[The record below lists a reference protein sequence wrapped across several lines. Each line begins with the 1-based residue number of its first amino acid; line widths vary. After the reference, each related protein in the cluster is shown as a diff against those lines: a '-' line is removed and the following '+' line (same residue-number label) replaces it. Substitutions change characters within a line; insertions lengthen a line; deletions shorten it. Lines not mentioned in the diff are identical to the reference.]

1 MPTLDPPTHH
11 GAMTRSATTRGS
23 APRAVPVTGMLCAF
37 IGLLF
42 GAAPALA
49 QSTVAY
55 VAASGS
61 APSTGPVS
69 AVTLTAPAGIAAGD
83 LMVAFVAQNTGTLP
97 AVSTAPAGWTQVLEQ
112 DNGASIGG
120 SVYYKFA
127 TVADVGGT
135 TTYTWTCSAAAYSG
149 GVILAFSG
157 ADTISPVI
165 VSGSKSYAASKTW
178 KAPTITPGVANTMLV
193 VLLAGDAGSD
203 AAMTSPAG
211 TTSAYFGE
219 TGAAASGIA
228 LGAFY
233 QSLSASTATGVY
245 QSSGNTSAV
254 NIGAMLALQPAPAA
268 APGPASLWHFDEAS
282 WPTTAGAVIDSSGN
296 GYNGTA
302 IAGATTASTS
312 PAISGNPGTCGY
324 GTFNGSTQYVAING
338 PHLTGPFTVT
348 AWIQPTVTNSAG
360 GRIWYDDTNLD
371 GYALS
376 FGDSGNTNKMR
387 LYIRQPATVIAQ
399 GSLALSLNT
408 WYFVAG
414 VLDSTVTDTITVYV
428 LDAAGDLLDQES
440 TAISGFTPSSSTL
453 LAIGGN
459 TNQATETTKYRFQ
472 GDIDEVTTYTSA
484 LSASQIQQL
493 ATQTHSCS
501 ATTPDHF
508 GISDAGTAVNCQ
520 ASPVTIT
527 ALSSTQSPVATT
539 GTITVS
545 TSTGHGDW
553 SLTSGGGTF
562 VAGASNSGTASY
574 TYVTADNGAVTLSL
588 KDTYPETVTINVVDG
603 NITQK
608 SGTALASQQPPL
620 TFVASGFRITN
631 GANLATTIGT
641 QVAGKTSTQS
651 LALQAVRTD
660 TNTGACTAV
669 FTSGTT
675 VNVGLAYQC
684 NNPTTCIAGQTLG
697 ITNNGATTNIAANPA
712 SGVTAYT
719 TVPLKF
725 STANSEA
732 PFSLNYSDAG
742 QITLDAHY
750 SIPLGSGAGSGNFM
764 NGASQFVV
772 QPYNFTLSSI
782 KCTTYGAGTCASSL
796 AAPGNNPGATSAAG
810 AAFIQAGQPFSAS
823 VTATNFAGAATPNFG
838 QETSPAAVTLT
849 ANLVAPAGGDAA
861 ALNNAAAFGSFAG
874 GIATGTAFNW
884 PEVGIITLTPSV
896 ANYLGSGTVTG
907 TASGDVGRFI
917 PNAFAAAL
925 NTPVFGTGCS
935 AGGFSYLGQPLT
947 YTVAPVLTAT
957 ALAAGGATTRN
968 YTGPFLKLTN
978 GSLTGRTY
986 TPTPASPALNI
997 SGLPSTAVD
1006 PVIADLGT
1014 GQATLTFSA
1023 GSGLSFSRG
1032 SAIAPFNANI
1042 ALSINVIDTDGVAAA
1057 NPVTFGGATG
1067 ISFSTSAAQYYGR
1080 LALRDAVGSELLN
1093 LPMALNTQYYLSTSQ
1108 GFTTNTADSCTAAP
1122 AIAFSNYQQNLTAGE
1137 TCVLDTGNPGRSG
1150 VGCAAPA
1157 SAGMQY
1163 LSPAAAGNFNLV
1175 LGAPGAGDTGALSVT
1190 ATAPS
1195 WLQYNWGSGVN
1206 PSGMATFGVFPG
1218 PASRVHQR
1226 EVY

>member
-1 MPTLDPPTHH
+1 MPTLDAPAPV
-11 GAMTRSATTRGS
+11 GASPNAHRSAKLVGV
-23 APRAVPVTGMLCAF
+23 APLLAVL
-37 IGLLF
+37 LLF
-42 GAAPALA
+42 TAPSSFA
-49 QSTVAY
+49 QIAY
-55 VAASGS
+55 VQSSGLF
-61 APSTGPVS
+61 GN
-69 AVTLTAPAGIAAGD
+69 PAGITATSSAFAAK
-83 LMVAFVAQNTGTLP
+83 P
-97 AVSTAPAGWTQVLEQ
+97 
-112 DNGASIGG
+112 
-120 SVYYKFA
+120 
-127 TVADVGGT
+127 TVG
-135 TTYTWTCSAAAYSG
+135 
-149 GVILAFSG
+149 
-157 ADTISPVI
+157 DTI
-165 VSGSKSYAASKTW
+165 
-178 KAPTITPGVANTMLV
+178 V
-193 VLLAGDAGSD
+193 VLLWTWTENTAPVTALTDSAGNTYSSNALAVIDQSAWFESAQVFSAPVTKTGANFTITLNMPGNDGESQSR
-203 AAMTSPAG
+203 AVALEFSGLG
-211 TTSAYFGE
+211 TVDQANAV
-219 TGAAASGIA
+219 TGTAAAASVSTTAATKYASELVVSSFGVDNPADNFSSIA
-228 LGAFY
+228 P
-233 QSLSASTATGVY
+233 SAGYTM
-245 QSSGNTSAV
+245 SAV
-254 NIGAMLALQPAPAA
+254 EYENAG
-268 APGPASLWHFDEAS
+268 D
-282 WPTTAGAVIDSSGN
+282 TAGAG
-296 GYNGTA
+296 GYKIVSATGIQSNTWTVNPTLTGWSAA
-302 IAGATTASTS
+302 IATFGAS
-312 PAISGNPGTCGY
+312 N
-324 GTFNGSTQYVAING
+324 
-338 PHLTGPFTVT
+338 
-348 AWIQPTVTNSAG
+348 
-360 GRIWYDDTNLD
+360 
-371 GYALS
+371 
-376 FGDSGNTNKMR
+376 
-387 LYIRQPATVIAQ
+387 
-399 GSLALSLNT
+399 
-408 WYFVAG
+408 
-414 VLDSTVTDTITVYV
+414 
-428 LDAAGDLLDQES
+428 
-440 TAISGFTPSSSTL
+440 
-453 LAIGGN
+453 
-459 TNQATETTKYRFQ
+459 
-472 GDIDEVTTYTSA
+472 
-484 LSASQIQQL
+484 
-493 ATQTHSCS
+493 

-553 SLTSGGGTF
+553 SLTTGGGTF

-608 SGTALASQQPPL
+608 SGTALVSQQPPL

-669 FTSGTT
+669 FASGTT
-675 VNVGLAYQC
+675 VNIGLAYQC
-684 NNPTTCIAGQTLG
+684 NNPTSCIAGQTLG
-697 ITNNGATTNIAANPA
+697 ITNNGATTNIVGNPA

-810 AAFIQAGQPFSAS
+810 AAFIQAGQPFSAT
-823 VTATNFAGAATPNFG
+823 VTAANFAGAATPNFG
-838 QETSPAAVTLT
+838 HETSPAAVTLT

-874 GIATGTAFNW
+874 GIATGTTFNW

-907 TASGDVGRFI
+907 TASADVGRFI

-986 TPTPASPALNI
+986 TPTPASPALNV

-1057 NPVTFGGATG
+1057 NPVTFGGGTG

-1093 LPMALNTQYYLSTSQ
+1093 LPMALTTQYYLSTSQ
-1108 GFTTNTADSCTAAP
+1108 GFTTNTADSCTAAA

-1163 LSPAAAGNFNLV
+1163 LSPAAAGNFNLI
-1175 LGAPGAGDTGALSVT
+1175 LAAPGAGDTGALSVT
-1190 ATAPS
+1190 ATAPA
-1195 WLQYNWGSGVN
+1195 WLQYNWGSSQN